1 MGVTLLLRR
10 VADNLIK
17 FGEVD
22 IMLAGVDAL
31 VFQTGSIGLSVRTI
45 KRQKVESI
53 RTLQIANASQKTR

>member
-31 VFQTGSIGLSVRTI
+31 VS
-45 KRQKVESI
+45 RQAQSG
-53 RTLQIANASQKTR
+53 